1 MNKNQYAE
9 FHKYLAMIKY
19 EEMKILFSSNL
30 SEEYR
35 KKIEEEIDAIDL
47 IMKIIIFDDKD

>member
-47 IMKIIIFDDKD
+47 LMKIVIFDDKE